1 MRKRNL
7 KSIYSFVFLLPAML
21 AQPALADWALDN
33 SRSELSFISIKATDI
48 AETHTFGQLQGTI
61 SNGGAFQVDINLAS
75 VETLIPIR
83 NERMQEFLFE
93 TNLFPRATINAAL
106 NPQDLAGLSQGAT
119 RQMDVDAIL
128 TIKDKAIPIA
138 AQVVA
143 ARLDDET
150 LLVTSTRPIVLTA
163 ASVGLGAGVEKLREL
178 AGLSNISQ
186 AVPVSFVLTF
196 SRGD

>member
-1 MRKRNL
+1 MRERTSASL
-7 KSIYSFVFLLPAML
+7 AILLSIFLAPA
-21 AQPALADWALDN
+21 ALANWALDN
-33 SRSELSFISIKATDI
+33 DRSELSFISIKATDI
-48 AETHTFGQLQGTI
+48 AETHTFGQLEGTI
-61 SNGGAFQVDINLAS
+61 SSGGAFQVDINLAS

-119 RQMDVDAIL
+119 RQLDVDAIL
-128 TIKDKAIPIA
+128 TIKDKAVPIA

-143 ARLDDET
+143 ARLDEET
-150 LLVTSTRPIVLTA
+150 LIVTSTRPIVLTA
-163 ASVGLGAGVEKLREL
+163 AAVGLGAGVEKLREL

-196 SRGD
+196 SRSE

>member
-1 MRKRNL
+1 MRQRTSASL
-7 KSIYSFVFLLPAML
+7 AILLSIFLAPA
-21 AQPALADWALDN
+21 ALANWALDN
-33 SRSELSFISIKATDI
+33 DRSELSFISIKATDI
-48 AETHTFGQLQGTI
+48 AETHTFGQLEGTI
-61 SNGGAFQVDINLAS
+61 SSGGAFQVDINLAS

-119 RQMDVDAIL
+119 RQLDVDAIL
-128 TIKDKAIPIA
+128 TIKDKAVPIA

-143 ARLDDET
+143 ARLDEET
-150 LLVTSTRPIVLTA
+150 LIVTSTRPIVLTA
-163 ASVGLGAGVEKLREL
+163 AAVGLGAGVEKLREL

-196 SRGD
+196 SRSE